1 MSWPWDRL
9 LDLLS
14 QMFPWHFMK
23 WNGLNSAQRNLNEF
37 FTEDMLMTFF
47 FSTNRLN
54 TSRNIAIILIFAI
67 QTCLFPFNKKKNGKL
82 SFLDIEVSQ
91 KKGKFVAT
99 VYGRP
104 TFSGAYTLFESFLP
118 TVCKFGM
125 VYTLAYRCFEI
136 CSDWIKFHEELSF
149 LKQIFLKNISH
160 LLITVEKH

>member
-1 MSWPWDRL
+1 
-9 LDLLS
+9 
-14 QMFPWHFMK
+14 
-23 WNGLNSAQRNLNEF
+23 
-37 FTEDMLMTFF
+37 MTFF

-118 TVCKFGM
+118 TVYKFGM
-125 VYTLAYRCFEI
+125 VYTLAYC
-136 CSDWIKFHEELSF
+136 
-149 LKQIFLKNISH
+149 
-160 LLITVEKH
+160 